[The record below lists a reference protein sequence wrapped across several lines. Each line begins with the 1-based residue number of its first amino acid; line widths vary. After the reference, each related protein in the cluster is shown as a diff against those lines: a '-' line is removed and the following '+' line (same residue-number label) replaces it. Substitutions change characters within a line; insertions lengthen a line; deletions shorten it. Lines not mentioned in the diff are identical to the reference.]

1 MIRSM
6 QILALT
12 TLALV
17 LASSAVAADSKVVI
31 MEGSTTVG
39 PIADAYVE
47 VFKKSHPDVTI
58 TVNKTGSGNGAAAL
72 VDGRCDI
79 ANMSRFMKGQEFKD
93 AVAKGVMPVAH
104 TVAMDGVCPIVH
116 PSNPIK
122 ELTIDQ
128 LRNIY
133 MGKVTNWKQLGGA
146 DQKIVVVSRDTSSG
160 TYETFEKLVM
170 NKQKMADSV
179 QYVASNPEAHAKAK
193 STAGAIAY
201 VGLGFVDKNIK
212 ALKVNGVAPSRRTI
226 ASGKYP
232 ISRPLFMFTN
242 GYPKLGSVVHALV
255 TFHLTPKGQDIID
268 AKGYVPVTDY

>member
-1 MIRSM
+1 MTRSM
-6 QILALT
+6 QTLALT
-12 TLALV
+12 ALALV
-17 LASSAVAADSKVVI
+17 LASSALAADSKVVI

-128 LRNIY
+128 LRDIY

-193 STAGAIAY
+193 SPAGVRRQENQGPEGQRRRSQSPDHR
-201 VGLGFVDKNIK
+201 VGQVPDQPAPVHVHQRLSQTRLGRPRPGDLPPHPQG
-212 ALKVNGVAPSRRTI
+212 AGHHRRQGV
-226 ASGKYP
+226 
-232 ISRPLFMFTN
+232 RPRDGLLIRQILN
-242 GYPKLGSVVHALV
+242 A
-255 TFHLTPKGQDIID
+255 
-268 AKGYVPVTDY
+268 